1 MRQLSLLKKQKSA
14 YGGELMKTR
23 AGRAGPR
30 PLATRATMHLV
41 LRSSKATGK
50 WSFRHGENPAKIRA
64 LTTKFAA
71 RHGVKILSAANVG
84 NHLHFHIKL
93 GNRLT
98 YRPFIRAL
106 TAAIAMAVTNTN
118 RWTQAAKNAA
128 AASATPKSPAPGG
141 RKRLRFWD
149 YRPFTRVVESF
160 RAWLNLRDY
169 LLINELE
176 GQGCARVQARFI
188 LAWRTPGG

>member
-30 PLATRATMHLV
+30 PLATRATMRLV

-64 LTTKFAA
+64 LTKKFAA
-71 RHGVKILSAANVG
+71 RYGVKILSAANVG

-106 TAAIAMAVTNTN
+106 TAAIAMAVTGRN
-118 RWTQAAKNAA
+118 RWTQAAANP
-128 AASATPKSPAPGG
+128 STGG
-141 RKRLRFWD
+141 KRLRFWD
-149 YRPFTRVVESF
+149 YRPYTRVVESF
-160 RAWLNLRDY
+160 RAFLTLRDY
-169 LLINELE
+169 IRINEFE
-176 GQGCARVQARFI
+176 GLGCGRVHARFI
-188 LAWRTPGG
+188 LAWNSRDG